1 RSATRLGQI
10 AHTFA
15 SRTNLTTGTTAQAL
29 AEFFRDLHG
38 DYQYEG
44 RILVEADDAMT
55 DATGAVTFYKNL
67 SGKPGDMVTVLMLA
81 PGQWLTVKRVEPDG
95 E

>member
-1 RSATRLGQI
+1 MV
-10 AHTFA
+10 A
-15 SRTNLTTGTTAQAL
+15 SKYEVRTSG
-29 AEFFRDLHG
+29 G
-38 DYQYEG
+38 DKF
-44 RILVEADDAMT
+44 IVEADDAMT